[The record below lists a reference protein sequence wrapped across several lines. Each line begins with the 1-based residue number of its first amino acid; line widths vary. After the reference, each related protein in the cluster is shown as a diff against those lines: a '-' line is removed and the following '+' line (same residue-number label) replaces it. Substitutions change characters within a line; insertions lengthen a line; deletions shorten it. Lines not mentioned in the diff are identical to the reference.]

1 MKKMLFSAGLVVLL
15 LVTGLSYGLERGA
28 LLYHTGAGGM
38 IYGAQD
44 MLELPCSVLQLVLE
58 DLGSGHAGLYIGDN
72 RVIHAVQSGVEE
84 VDAIRFLSADEL
96 AEGYEILGAK
106 VPVDYDDSNEWPEE
120 RKDQIILIA
129 KAQVGKSYD
138 LTFHRQTGPASG
150 DFTCVGVVEYV
161 YEQVDYRITPVDY
174 YDGGDGGKTYT
185 EADYCS
191 STLFIDYTG
200 ENTFAYNV
208 QFSKFSHPLDFC
220 CGREHDGL
228 KHIFFPYTQYLQDT
242 TVEVEVDVPISG
254 GEKSGRGGGSSGCFI
269 DTVNVF

>member
-1 MKKMLFSAGLVVLL
+1 MKKMLLSVGL
-15 LVTGLSYGLERGA
+15 LVLMLPAGTSYSLEKGA
-28 LLYHTGAGGM
+28 ILYHTGSGGM

-44 MLELPCSVLQLVLE
+44 VLDLPCSALQLVLE

-84 VDAIRFLSADEL
+84 VDAVRFLSAEEL

-106 VPVDYDDSNEWPEE
+106 VPVGYNNPSVWPRE
-120 RKDQIILIA
+120 RKDQIVLIA
-129 KAQVGKSYD
+129 KEQVGKSYD
-138 LTFHRQTGPASG
+138 LTFHRQTGPGSG

-161 YEQVDYRITPVDY
+161 YEKVDYRITPVDY

-185 EADYCS
+185 EMYNCS
-191 STLFIDYTG
+191 STLFIDWTG
-200 ENTFAYNV
+200 ENTFAYDV

-220 CGREHDGL
+220 CGREHEGV

-242 TVEVEVDVPISG
+242 TVAVEVDVPISG
-254 GEKSGRGGGSSGCFI
+254 GEKSGRGEGSSGCFI